1 MLAAPTLTL
10 SSVLPHWLTHFTH
23 LAPGTENE
31 PTVGTGVRSTC
42 CERALFTLTLGCQ
55 TTLPHGGCM
64 AEAQGCPASSHGSQR
79 PPDPARCCPSVHRRG
94 APPPLLRLST
104 HRAQSAHSWLS
115 PASAVN
121 GGPRSPVPGV
131 WIHPPQQSQ
140 TLGETEYS
148 LGSRP
153 QFTLNTFSFCFALSA
168 GVL

>member
-1 MLAAPTLTL
+1 MGAAWQRLRGALPRATAASAPQTPPGAAPPCT
-10 SSVLPHWLTHFTH
+10 
-23 LAPGTENE
+23 
-31 PTVGTGVRSTC
+31 
-42 CERALFTLTLGCQ
+42 
-55 TTLPHGGCM
+55 
-64 AEAQGCPASSHGSQR
+64 AEAP
-79 PPDPARCCPSVHRRG
+79 
-94 APPPLLRLST
+94 PPPLLRLST

-153 QFTLNTFSFCFALSA
+153 QYTLNTSFFDFIYWSSLRRLFKTSTVAFKKTVNSLHSTLRIQSSCSTFK
-168 GVL
+168 

>member
-1 MLAAPTLTL
+1 M
-10 SSVLPHWLTHFTH
+10 
-23 LAPGTENE
+23 
-31 PTVGTGVRSTC
+31 RSTC

-94 APPPLLRLST
+94 APPPLQRLST
-104 HRAQSAHSWLS
+104 HRAPSAHSWLS

-153 QFTLNTFSFCFALSA
+153 QYTLNTSFFDFIYWSSLRRLFKTSTVAFKKTVNSLHSTLRIQSSCSTFK
-168 GVL
+168 